1 MGKLMIKK
9 LREDWMAENAGTGT
23 WGEFHDKFLSFGG
36 PPIPLIRKAM
46 LKNESGG
53 LF

>member
-9 LREDWMAENAGTGT
+9 LREDWTASRGMHGT
-23 WGEFHDKFLSFGG
+23 WKAFHDRYLSFGG

-46 LKNESGG
+46 LGEDDGS